1 MFYPYCT
8 VNEKTEIVHTPLN
21 SAGQTL
27 VHIEEPSDIY
37 CFKTMDCLIPTYV
50 VSNVIGFTSDEVAYW
65 VEFCRHNAGIL
76 LNCAK
81 QGGIANADYI

>member
-8 VNEKTEIVHTPLN
+8 VNETEIVHTPLN

-50 VSNVIGFTSDEVAYW
+50 VSNVIGFTREEVSGW
-65 VEFCRHNAGIL
+65 VDFCRHNAGIL

>member
-8 VNEKTEIVHTPLN
+8 VNETEIVHTPLN

-27 VHIEEPSDIY
+27 VHIEEPS
-37 CFKTMDCLIPTYV
+37 
-50 VSNVIGFTSDEVAYW
+50 EVAYW
-65 VEFCRHNAGIL
+65 VDFCRHNAGIL
-76 LNCAK
+76 LNCAS